1 MCVSNI
7 RTLSESLTHSNVSSK
22 MNALVQEKKA
32 GYVRIELGVQEGTR
46 QIVASVS
53 HINAYYYWKIGEN
66 PGQFATDKMSPSSLS
81 QYITYLRPV

>member
-1 MCVSNI
+1 M
-7 RTLSESLTHSNVSSK
+7 K
-22 MNALVQEKKA
+22 ALVQEKKT

-53 HINAYYYWKIGEN
+53 HINGYYYWKIGEN

>member
-1 MCVSNI
+1 MSAVKCKLLYM
-7 RTLSESLTHSNVSSK
+7 R
-22 MNALVQEKKA
+22 KKA

-46 QIVASVS
+46 QIVARVS

-66 PGQFATDKMSPSSLS
+66 PGQFATDKMSPSPFS